1 MRYQGK
7 ITTWE
12 DEKGFGFVTMNS
24 TGEKAFV
31 HIKSFSNR
39 SKRPAVGDKITYELK
54 MDENN
59 RMRAEDIRF
68 VSAPTASA
76 KSSKSVLLGSVFI
89 NILLFAA
96 LVLLI
101 GYVFFYGR
109 HTFISNIAPPSITEQ
124 RTDKSD
130 AIIASAFSN
139 RQSKIQISG
148 QGIVTKLLPDDN
160 IGSRHQKFI
169 IRLATGQTLLI
180 AHNIDI
186 APRISFLK
194 QGDSVQFNGVY
205 EWNEKGGVIHWTH
218 RDPDGSHL
226 AGWLEHQGQRY
237 Q

>member
-7 ITTWE
+7 ITTWK
-12 DEKGFGFVTMNS
+12 DEKGFGFVTMNA

-31 HIKSFSNR
+31 HIKSFSSR
-39 SKRPAVGDKITYELK
+39 SKRPVVGDKITYELK

-59 RMRAEDIRF
+59 RMRAENIRF
-68 VSAPTASA
+68 VGELTASA
-76 KSSKSVLLGSVFI
+76 KSSKSVLFGSAFL
-89 NILLFAA
+89 NKLLFAA
-96 LVLLI
+96 LVLLL

-109 HTFISNIAPPSITEQ
+109 HTFISNNAPASITEQ

-139 RQSKIQISG
+139 RQSNLQISG
-148 QGIVTKLLPDDN
+148 QGVVTKILPDDD

-169 IRLATGQTLLI
+169 IRLTTGQTLLI

-218 RDPDGSHL
+218 RDPDGSHV